1 MRIDPSST
9 NPAFLQIAETVRA
22 GIASGLYRPGDLIPS
37 IRETA
42 LRFLVNPNTVK
53 RAYEELEREG
63 LVAAK
68 KGIGMEVQAATARA
82 AMKRT
87 ATEVREALAQ
97 AVTSA
102 RRAGMEREEVD
113 ALYDRAWGDSQRQTP
128 HAAAGF
134 AHAAKE
140 NEQ

>member
-9 NPAFLQIAETVRA
+9 NPVFLQIAEMIRS

-53 RAYEELEREG
+53 RAYEKLERDG
-63 LVAAK
+63 LVAPR
-68 KGIGMEVQAATARA
+68 KGIGMEVQPATARSA
-82 AMKRT
+82 IKRT
-87 ATEVREALAQ
+87 TAEVREALTQ

-102 RRAGMEREEVD
+102 RRAGLDRTDVD
-113 ALYDRAWGDSQRQTP
+113 DLYERAWDDSQRQSRTETLET
-128 HAAAGF
+128 ARAS
-134 AHAAKE
+134 KE
-140 NEQ
+140 TGQ

>member
-1 MRIDPSST
+1 M
-9 NPAFLQIAETVRA
+9 
-22 GIASGLYRPGDLIPS
+22 YRPGDLIPS

-53 RAYEELEREG
+53 RAYEELERDG

-68 KGIGMEVQAATARA
+68 KGIGMEVQASTARA

-87 ATEVREALAQ
+87 VLEVREGLTA

-102 RRAGMEREEVD
+102 RRAGMERGEVD
-113 ALYDRAWGDSQRQTP
+113 GLYERAWGDSQRQSP
-128 HAAAGF
+128 RVGAGVERGE
-134 AHAAKE
+134 KE
-140 NEQ
+140 NGK